1 MPTVSKILNTAIYT
15 IEQPEGPLTEN
26 DLKAI
31 DECGSIIRGG
41 GLVAFP
47 TETVYGLGGDALNEE
62 SSGKIYGAK
71 GRPSDNPLI
80 VHIARMA
87 SLESIVSDIP
97 EECRILAGRFW
108 PGPLTMVL
116 RSSGKV
122 PKRTTGGLDT
132 VAVRWP
138 DNETACRLIESSGG
152 YIAAPSANISGR
164 PSPTAFKYVLE
175 DMDGRIDAII
185 DGGTNPIGLESTI
198 VDLTGDTIMVLRPGF
213 ITCEMLSEAL
223 GREVTVDPAI
233 LDPDCRERPKA
244 PGMRY
249 RHYAPRGEVRPVRG
263 TDDAVSEHIIRG
275 LSEARKA
282 GRKTGVFCSSEHA
295 NKYDADVIRSA
306 GSLDDA
312 PGAAHEF
319 YSALRDM
326 DDENVD
332 VIYVENFTDR
342 GFGQAFW
349 NRLLKSAG
357 SKWEEV
363 L

>member
-1 MPTVSKILNTAIYT
+1 MKTAVYK

-31 DECGSIIRGG
+31 AECGRIVKEG

-47 TETVYGLGGDALNEE
+47 TETVYGLGGDALNEG
-62 SSGKIYGAK
+62 SSAKIYSAK

-80 VHIARMA
+80 VHISGMA
-87 SLESIVSDIP
+87 SLESIVSEIP
-97 EECRILAGRFW
+97 EECRILAKRFW

-116 RSSGKV
+116 KSSGKV

-138 DNETACRLIESSGG
+138 DDLTAQQLIRQSGG

-185 DGGTNPIGLESTI
+185 DGGVNPIGLESTI
-198 VDLTGDTIMVLRPGF
+198 VDLSGDRIMVLRPGF
-213 ITCEMLSEAL
+213 ITNEMLSEAL
-223 GREVTVDPAI
+223 GREVITDPAI
-233 LDPDCRERPKA
+233 LDPDCKDRPKA

-249 RHYAPRGEVRPVRG
+249 RHYAPKGEVRPVKG
-263 TDDAVSEHIIRG
+263 SDEAVQGHIIRELAKAKG
-275 LSEARKA
+275 A
-282 GRKTGVFCSSEHA
+282 GRKTGVFCSAEHA
-295 NKYDADVIRSA
+295 PKYDADVIRSA

-312 PGAAHEF
+312 AGAAHEF

-326 DDENVD
+326 DDENVE
-332 VIYVENFTDR
+332 VIFVENFTDR

-357 SKWEEV
+357 SKWEE
-363 L
+363 LK